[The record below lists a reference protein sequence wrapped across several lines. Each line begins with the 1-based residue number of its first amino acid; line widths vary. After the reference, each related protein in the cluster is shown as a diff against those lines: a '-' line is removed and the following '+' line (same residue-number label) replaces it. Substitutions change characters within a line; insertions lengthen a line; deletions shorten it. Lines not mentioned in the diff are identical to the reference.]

1 MVFWAVL
8 PYNLERSDVL
18 EGHIVSIIRVEGS
31 KSGEKPAAV
40 WFCRGDIFPKY
51 WAISM
56 LQGVRTHKTELFI
69 DTAVKPQI
77 QYELHCIYHIVLC
90 FICHVHRDI
99 VHMLR
104 HVSL

>member
-1 MVFWAVL
+1 
-8 PYNLERSDVL
+8 
-18 EGHIVSIIRVEGS
+18 
-31 KSGEKPAAV
+31 
-40 WFCRGDIFPKY
+40 
-51 WAISM
+51 M

-104 HVSL
+104 HVSLWSLSCVECSELLFMVISV